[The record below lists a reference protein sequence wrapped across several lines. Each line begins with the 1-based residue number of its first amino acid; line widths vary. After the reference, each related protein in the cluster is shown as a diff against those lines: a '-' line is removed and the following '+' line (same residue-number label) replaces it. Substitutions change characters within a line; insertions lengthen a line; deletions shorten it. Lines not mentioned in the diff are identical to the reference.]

1 MSINR
6 GTDKEYVLVI
16 KKNEMMLFAATR
28 MDLEIIILREVSER
42 QTSYD
47 ITYMWDL
54 KKRIYMNLFAEQK
67 QIHRL

>member
-1 MSINR
+1 MKQ
-6 GTDKEYVLVI
+6 TDGKIYLLGW
-16 KKNEMMLFAATR
+16 KNQYCQNVYTTTR